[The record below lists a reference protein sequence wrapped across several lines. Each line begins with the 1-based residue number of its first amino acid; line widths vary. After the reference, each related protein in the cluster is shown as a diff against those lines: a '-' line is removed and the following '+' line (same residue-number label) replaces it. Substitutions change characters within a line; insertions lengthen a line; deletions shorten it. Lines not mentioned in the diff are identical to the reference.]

1 MCPRGCIFK
10 WLLKTPFSIWIQGRD
25 SRKGLGFNEGRKK
38 RRKGGVQGRKEQK
51 GKICVCMH
59 MHQAGPHHKFTR
71 GQYLRGEEESI
82 KGREEQGRAGNG
94 REEQGRAGKGRAGYL
109 QPSPTSVHTLPIP
122 IWTPPCPGVDPS
134 PRHTPPSQIIG
145 PPTEV
150 NVNETTSL
158 GTWWSSTSVLKKK
171 TLDGIRHRLLRYFC
185 HFHRLLRKN
194 IQINVTGK

>member
-1 MCPRGCIFK
+1 MCACTCTKLDPTTNSPGVNIYVAKRNQEREGK
-10 WLLKTPFSIWIQGRD
+10 SREGQGMEGK
-25 SRKGLGFNEGRKK
+25 SREG
-38 RRKGGVQGRKEQK
+38 
-51 GKICVCMH
+51 
-59 MHQAGPHHKFTR
+59 
-71 GQYLRGEEESI
+71 
-82 KGREEQGRAGNG
+82 KGREEQGS
-94 REEQGRAGKGRAGYL
+94 YL

-185 HFHRLLRKN
+185 HFHRLLSEFCERKMCGFWMPHN
-194 IQINVTGK
+194 TGLFE